1 MDFVEIATS
10 ILVILGAGIML
21 VALLNTRKILTLI
34 RGSRY
39 ISSWRN
45 LIVLMAGFLVGYTGV
60 LLLVVTGRI
69 ESLIVLTGVIFFAGA
84 LFVLLVVRINH
95 STINDLLTTRISMEA
110 AESANVAKS
119 QFLANMSH
127 EIRTPMNGV
136 IGMLDLMLDTDLDED
151 QRDFAET
158 AKSSANM
165 LLSLINDILDF
176 SKIESGRIDLET
188 IHFDLRTL
196 VSEVAELYA
205 PLAEQK
211 NLELVYLVHHS
222 VPAQVS
228 GDPVRLRQV
237 LTNLVGNAIKFTS
250 KGEIVIRVTLNDETD
265 SHATVRFG
273 VLDTGIGIAPN
284 KRAQIFESF
293 AQADGSTT
301 RHYGG
306 TGLGL
311 SISKQLVELMGGELK
326 VDSDQGEGST
336 FWFTVLLEKQPDAA
350 EEPTVVPMDIQGL
363 RILVVDDNDTNRR
376 ILDGQLK
383 SWGCSPEMAAD
394 GHTALGI
401 LRDAATD
408 GDPIRLGILDMQMPE
423 IDGAELAGV
432 IKADSMLADIK
443 LVLLTSMGQRG
454 DAQKMKE
461 IGFEA
466 YLTKPIRMTQ
476 LYDALLQVMSKQVPD
491 STDDAPSETPIIT
504 QYSLKERKQ
513 KVRILLAE
521 DNPVNQ
527 KVASIMLEKAGY
539 QVDVADNGQEAMEAL
554 ERSSYTMVLMDV
566 QMPEMDGFE
575 ATAAIRE
582 KEEQSGQHLP
592 IIAMTAHA
600 MEGDRERCLDAGM
613 DDYLAKPIQPK
624 ELMAVLEKWSS

>member
-1 MDFVEIATS
+1 
-10 ILVILGAGIML
+10 
-21 VALLNTRKILTLI
+21 
-34 RGSRY
+34 
-39 ISSWRN
+39 
-45 LIVLMAGFLVGYTGV
+45 
-60 LLLVVTGRI
+60 
-69 ESLIVLTGVIFFAGA
+69 
-84 LFVLLVVRINH
+84 
-95 STINDLLTTRISMEA
+95 
-110 AESANVAKS
+110 
-119 QFLANMSH
+119 
-127 EIRTPMNGV
+127 
-136 IGMLDLMLDTDLDED
+136 
-151 QRDFAET
+151 
-158 AKSSANM
+158 
-165 LLSLINDILDF
+165 
-176 SKIESGRIDLET
+176 
-188 IHFDLRTL
+188 
-196 VSEVAELYA
+196 
-205 PLAEQK
+205 
-211 NLELVYLVHHS
+211 
-222 VPAQVS
+222 
-228 GDPVRLRQV
+228 
-237 LTNLVGNAIKFTS
+237 
-250 KGEIVIRVTLNDETD
+250 
-265 SHATVRFG
+265 
-273 VLDTGIGIAPN
+273 
-284 KRAQIFESF
+284 
-293 AQADGSTT
+293 
-301 RHYGG
+301 
-306 TGLGL
+306 
-311 SISKQLVELMGGELK
+311 
-326 VDSDQGEGST
+326 
-336 FWFTVLLEKQPDAA
+336 
-350 EEPTVVPMDIQGL
+350 
-363 RILVVDDNDTNRR
+363 
-376 ILDGQLK
+376 
-383 SWGCSPEMAAD
+383 
-394 GHTALGI
+394 
-401 LRDAATD
+401 
-408 GDPIRLGILDMQMPE
+408 
-423 IDGAELAGV
+423 